1 MATQALHCQPR
12 FPRLEILLQ
21 IHSFPPCRL
30 VSVLATGHRAPWDL
44 QGSNAAGP
52 TELRA
57 GGSGHGNGL
66 AQKALEILVT
76 PFDKISPGTAMW
88 HCLGKIATS
97 QRVFFCSAVMWWS
110 WESVQM
116 NVSCCGSVCPAPT
129 AQSRFLPLS
138 YKLHQGL
145 CWKETL
151 CQKSC

>member
-76 PFDKISPGTAMW
+76 PFDKISPGTAMS

-97 QRVFFCSAVMWWS
+97 QRVFF
-110 WESVQM
+110 VQR
-116 NVSCCGSVCPAPT
+116 SCGGVGSQC
-129 AQSRFLPLS
+129 R
-138 YKLHQGL
+138 
-145 CWKETL
+145 
-151 CQKSC
+151 